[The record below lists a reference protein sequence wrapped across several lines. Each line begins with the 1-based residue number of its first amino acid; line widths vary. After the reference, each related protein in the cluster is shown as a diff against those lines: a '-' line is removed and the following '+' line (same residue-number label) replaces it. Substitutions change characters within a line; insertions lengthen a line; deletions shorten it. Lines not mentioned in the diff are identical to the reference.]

1 MIKWKSKF
9 KIAMTGLLGVSIICS
24 LAIQGSEVYA
34 KPKKT
39 DVLVDSTVEPKSEV
53 ELQHTKS
60 TITINGT
67 TIDLA
72 EKTRL
77 VDKNA
82 DGKKLASINVLLNV
96 NIPEMENDTVD
107 NFENYFGLDT
117 LLNDS
122 WAINKDSGCELSL
135 SNTNEKV
142 GNGSY
147 ALRFEYKETKNGWA
161 GAVCSR
167 TVDYSSYNALQMWI
181 VPDGKN
187 QKTVIQINT
196 ADGGSYEAYLNTY
209 EDYVDIKR

>member
-1 MIKWKSKF
+1 M
-9 KIAMTGLLGVSIICS
+9 
-24 LAIQGSEVYA
+24 
-34 KPKKT
+34 
-39 DVLVDSTVEPKSEV
+39 
-53 ELQHTKS
+53 
-60 TITINGT
+60 
-67 TIDLA
+67 
-72 EKTRL
+72 
-77 VDKNA
+77 
-82 DGKKLASINVLLNV
+82 ASINVLLNV

-209 EDYVDIKR
+209 EDYVDIKDKPIRVTVPFNEFVDKGNRGALTSKAAKDITGFALFINAIPDSKAIDENGQVSGVLYFDEIKAVKYNGTGVFVE